1 MITGSRAM
9 RGKTRSPNNLRALIQ
24 RVGVRRPPNPDRRE
38 SKPMQNFFKR
48 LHWMDYVIL
57 AIVIVATYTITSRVG
72 GALNYEWRWDRIP
85 NYIFRY
91 NDAEE
96 RWVANLLMQGLVST
110 IRISIYA
117 SVLALILGVILGV
130 ARCSA
135 NLTVRMLARTYLE
148 FLRNVPPVVVI
159 FIFFFFLSEQLIVAL
174 NMESWARGIARQEN
188 NAVWTFF
195 FGDMRRFPQ
204 LISGVIVLA
213 LFESAFVGEIVR
225 AGIQSIDKGQ
235 REAAR
240 SIGMSRFQELRYI
253 VLPQALRKVLPP
265 MANQFI
271 TLVKDSSLVSLISV
285 QELTFKTVELVA
297 STRLIFEAWLAAA
310 AFYFVICFGL
320 SLLFRRLENR

>member
-1 MITGSRAM
+1 M
-9 RGKTRSPNNLRALIQ
+9 RNLI
-24 RVGVRRPPNPDRRE
+24 
-38 SKPMQNFFKR
+38 KR
-48 LHWMDYVIL
+48 LHWMDYLMLFVL
-57 AIVIVATYTITSRVG
+57 VAATAAIVVRVG
-72 GALNYEWRWDRIP
+72 GVLNYDWRWEKIP

-91 NDAEE
+91 KESEE
-96 RWVANLLMQGLVST
+96 RWVANLLVQGLVAT
-110 IRISIYA
+110 VRISIYA
-117 SVLALILGVILGV
+117 SILALILGVILGV

-135 NLTVRMLARTYLE
+135 NLTIRMLARTYLE

-188 NAVWTFF
+188 NAVWTFL
-195 FGDMRRFPQ
+195 FGDMRRFPA

-225 AGIQSIDKGQ
+225 AGIQSIDRGQ

-240 SIGMSRFQELRYI
+240 SIGMSWFQEMRFI

-265 MANQFI
+265 LANQFI
-271 TLVKDSSLVSLISV
+271 SLVKDSSLVSLISV
-285 QELTFKTVELVA
+285 PDLTFKTVELVA
-297 STRLIFEAWLAAA
+297 STRLIFEAWLTAA

-320 SLLFRRLENR
+320 SLLFRRLENK